1 MVQSRE
7 HFIPAFGQWLREI
20 WPDATVAW
28 ELTHHGLYGWI
39 TAQNFPEPEALNQQL
54 GDYWISLRSRSGSWP
69 PPPVTLFAA
78 GPDEAFP
85 RWQVRHPPLALQRLH
100 RPLDPGGD
108 TEIPSEMRLANHFII
123 CGLGSLGQYCYD
135 CLQQFAT
142 PAFPVQ
148 LTAIEVSQP
157 GAWEVQGIADTLGAN
172 LMIGD
177 CRQAS
182 VLEQAGIG
190 DCRAILLV
198 TSDEATNVAAAIA
211 ARRLNPNVHLV
222 VRSARQNLN
231 HLLQEKL
238 GRFVALNPTELPAP
252 SFALAGLGEGT
263 LGLFTINDQQL
274 RVVEQ
279 RITATDSRFAGIN
292 AHQWSRRQQRLF
304 SIFEPVNNPQT
315 PSRYA
320 CFFPASESRIFHQWR
335 PDHILGLG
343 DRLVW
348 AELVSGG
355 VGVQG
360 ARSTTG
366 ARRKFLRQLLN
377 PWSWEQKLKASWAW
391 LRGEERRW
399 LIVRG
404 LGLGSVLWGISTLL
418 LRFNV
423 PHMTW
428 QKAFFSGFILLLG
441 GFGDVF
447 GGLEPEDIPFWVM
460 AFCLLVTLMALLFI
474 LGVLGLVTEQ
484 LLQSRFSFLK
494 RRPPLPQ
501 AGHVILVGF
510 GRLGQQVA
518 DILLTIRQPLVI
530 ISDSGENIPPLTI
543 PYLSGDVIQTMEA
556 ANLATAKSIILT
568 NEDQMLNLEAALIA
582 RDQAQGDLGLVIRT
596 FDQLLSENLG
606 DLLPGARSLCAY
618 ALAAEAFA
626 AAALGENVLGL
637 FRLQDRTILVTD
649 YQVTMG
655 DTLLGLGLAEVA
667 YGYGVVPIFY
677 EKQGKTIG
685 DERKQKF
692 FPTDDMILG
701 TGDRLVVLASIQ
713 GLQRIE
719 QGKLIPPRLWRLWAD
734 APLSSEVALDAGNI
748 LTNISGCHL
757 NQARDFIQ
765 SLPGTI
771 ELKLYDHQAYRL
783 GQQLSHLLTIRLY
796 PV

>member
-7 HFIPAFGQWLREI
+7 RFIPAFSQWLREV
-20 WPDATVAW
+20 WPGATVAW
-28 ELTHHGLYGWI
+28 EPSHHGLYGWI
-39 TAQNFPEPEALNQQL
+39 TAQEFPEPTVLNQQL
-54 GDYWISLRSRSGSWP
+54 GDYWIALRARSGSWP
-69 PPPVTLFAA
+69 PPPITLFAA
-78 GPDEAFP
+78 GPDEPFP
-85 RWQVRHPPLALQRLH
+85 RWQVKHPPLPPPRLH

-108 TEIPSEMRLANHFII
+108 TEIPSEMRLPNHFII

-157 GAWEVQGIADTLGAN
+157 GAWEVQGIADALGAN
-172 LMIGD
+172 LIIGD

-182 VLEQAGIG
+182 VLDQAGIR

-198 TSDEATNVAAAIA
+198 TSDEATNVAAAMV

-222 VRSARQNLN
+222 IRSARQNLN

-238 GRFVALNPTELPAP
+238 GRLVALNPTELPAP

-263 LGLFTINDQQL
+263 LGLFAINEQQL
-274 RVVEQ
+274 RVVEH
-279 RITATDSRFAGIN
+279 RITAVDPRFVGVN
-292 AHQWSRRQQRLF
+292 AHQWPRRHQRLC
-304 SIFEPVNNPQT
+304 SIFEPASHTAIPNHH
-315 PSRYA
+315 A
-320 CFFPASESRIFHQWR
+320 CFFPASELRIFHQWR
-335 PDHILGLG
+335 PDHTLDLG

-348 AELVSGG
+348 VELVSGG
-355 VGVQG
+355 RGEMPMAQ
-360 ARSTTG
+360 AKSRSWS
-366 ARRKFLRQLLN
+366 QLVN
-377 PWSWEQKLKASWAW
+377 PWVWGRKLKATWAW
-391 LRGEERRW
+391 LRREERRW
-399 LIVRG
+399 LIARG
-404 LGLGSVLWGISTLL
+404 LGLGLILWAISTLL

-423 PHMTW
+423 PQMTW

-518 DILLTIRQPLVI
+518 DILTTIRQPLVI
-530 ISDSGENIPPLTI
+530 ISNSEENIPPLTI
-543 PYLSGDVIQTMEA
+543 PYLSGEPIQTMA
-556 ANLATAKSIILT
+556 TANLATAKSIILT
-568 NEDQMLNLEAALIA
+568 SDDQMLNLEAALIA
-582 RDQAQGDLGLVIRT
+582 RDQAQGDLGLVIHT

-637 FRLQDRTILVTD
+637 FRLQDRTILVAD
-649 YQVTMG
+649 YQVALG
-655 DTLLGLGLAEVA
+655 DTLLGLGLAEVV

-677 EKQGKTIG
+677 EKEGKTIG
-685 DERKQKF
+685 GEGKQKF
-692 FPTDDMILG
+692 FPTDDIILG
-701 TGDRLVVLASIQ
+701 PGDRLVVLASIQ

-734 APLSSEVALDAGNI
+734 APLAAEVALDAGNI

-783 GQQLSHLLTIRLY
+783 GQQLSQLLTIRLY
-796 PV
+796 PD